1 MKSFNQLFLIGAG
14 AIALTLGACSKDS
27 STATGNSV
35 TEATMKSSVITS
47 LSANVILPTYADM
60 NKEAVSLYTNIQ
72 LFIADGTDANLV
84 KCRTSWYTMRA
95 AWEQSEGFLFGPV
108 ATENVDPRID
118 TWPVNYQS
126 LDSVLTSNSTF
137 SSAYIETLEDA
148 LRGFHPIEYLLFGQ
162 NGDKKA
168 SDFTG
173 KQKDYLLALAENLK
187 TLSNSITTGWA
198 AGFSV
203 DFNNPSANGVYK
215 NQREVYEQVVTAMF
229 EICEE
234 VADGKMSEP
243 FTKQDASLEESP
255 FAKNSMVDFT
265 NNIKSVENM
274 YLGTYG
280 NGNDKGMEDFVRF
293 YSLSLDV
300 KIKQHIAA
308 AKTALGNVTV
318 PFGKAISEQ
327 PTQVQNAIDA
337 IGALHGV
344 IEEDLMDLVKLH
356 TN

>member
-1 MKSFNQLFLIGAG
+1 MKLLNQLFLIGTG
-14 AIALTLGACSKDS
+14 ALALTLGACSKDS
-27 STATGNSV
+27 STKVNEV
-35 TEATMKSSVITS
+35 NEATMKSSVITS
-47 LSANVILPTYADM
+47 LSANVILPTYTEMD
-60 NKEAVSLYTNIQ
+60 KEAASLYTNIQ
-72 LFIADGTDANLV
+72 LFIADGTDANLA

-108 ATENVDPRID
+108 ATQNVDPRID

-126 LDSVLTSNSTF
+126 LDSVLNSNSNF
-137 SSAYIETLEDA
+137 SSSYIETLEDA
-148 LRGFHPIEYLLFGQ
+148 LRGFHPIEYLLFGK

-168 SDFTG
+168 SEFTG

-187 TLSNSITTGWA
+187 TLSNSITNGWA
-198 AGFSV
+198 AGFGT

-234 VADGKMSEP
+234 VAEGKIAEP

-255 FAKNSMVDFT
+255 FAQNSLVDFA

-280 NGNDKGMEDFVRF
+280 TGNDKGMEDFVRF
-293 YSLSLDV
+293 YNLSLDV
-300 KIKQHIAA
+300 KIKQRIAA
-308 AKTALGNVTV
+308 AKTALGNITV
-318 PFGKAISEQ
+318 PFGKAISQQ
-327 PTQVQNAIDA
+327 PTQVQNAINA
-337 IGALHGV
+337 ISTLHEV
-344 IEEDLMDLVKLH
+344 IEKDLMDLIKLH